1 MNNTAPTTASKTQR
15 QELGALWKR
24 QGKNETYLTGYV
36 SDWDGSKR
44 KIVVFSSKNK
54 KNENQPD
61 FRIYESLPLEN
72 RSGTGET
79 SEKPSAPVKSKK
91 TAPAPA
97 PVQAESSEDADGLL

>member
-1 MNNTAPTTASKTQR
+1 MNSTAPATASKTQR
-15 QELGALWKR
+15 EELGALWKR
-24 QGKNETYLTGYV
+24 QGKNETYLTGYI
-36 SDWDGSKR
+36 SNWDGSKT

-79 SEKPSAPVKSKK
+79 SEKASTPMKTKKIAPK
-91 TAPAPA
+91 PA
-97 PVQAESSEDADGLL
+97 QAESVDDSDGLL

>member
-1 MNNTAPTTASKTQR
+1 MSNTAPATSSKTQR

-79 SEKPSAPVKSKK
+79 SEKTSAPVKSKK
-91 TAPAPA
+91 TAPK
-97 PVQAESSEDADGLL
+97 PVEAESSEDADGLL

>member
-1 MNNTAPTTASKTQR
+1 MNNTAPATASKTQR
-15 QELGALWKR
+15 EELGALWKR
-24 QGKNETYLTGYV
+24 QGKNETYLTGYI
-36 SDWDGSKR
+36 SNWDGSKT

-79 SEKPSAPVKSKK
+79 SEKASASTKTKN
-91 TAPAPA
+91 TAPKLT
-97 PVQAESSEDADGLL
+97 QAECVDDTGELL

>member
-1 MNNTAPTTASKTQR
+1 MSNTAPATTSKTQR

-79 SEKPSAPVKSKK
+79 SEKTSAPVKPKK
-91 TAPAPA
+91 AAPK
-97 PVQAESSEDADGLL
+97 PVEAESSEDADGLL

>member
-1 MNNTAPTTASKTQR
+1 MNSTAPSTTSKTQR
-15 QELGALWKR
+15 EELGALWKR
-24 QGKNETYLTGYV
+24 QGKNETYLTGYI
-36 SDWDGSKR
+36 SNWDGSKT

-79 SEKPSAPVKSKK
+79 SEKASAPVKTKN
-91 TAPAPA
+91 TAPKPA
-97 PVQAESSEDADGLL
+97 QAESADDSDGLL